1 MSQSIKSMLSDWV
14 QSVWYEK
21 KAVAYLFLP
30 LTAIFQTVVIVRRFL
45 YQIGLKKSRLL
56 PVPVIVVGNIT
67 VGGTGKTPFTIWL
80 ANDLKSKGYNP
91 GVISRGYGGT
101 ASNWP
106 QQVRPD
112 SDPRTVGDEALIIS
126 KATECPMAVGPDR
139 VSAAR
144 ALLEHT
150 DCDILISD
158 DGLQHY
164 ALRRTIEV
172 AILDG
177 VRRLGNG
184 FCLPAGPLREPASRL
199 NSIDMVVTNG
209 VPLEGEIGMRLEGK
223 LAVNLRD
230 SQITRKLRSFGFD
243 RVPIVALAGIG
254 NPGRFFDHLKNN
266 GLVFESRSFPDH
278 HQFTQADFDF
288 PNETVVLMTEK
299 DAVKCKQFMTGREWF
314 VPVAAVLDPK
324 ASEEL
329 MRLLG
334 K

>member
-1 MSQSIKSMLSDWV
+1 MSQSINSRLSDWV

-21 KAVAYLFLP
+21 KPIAYLFLP
-30 LTAIFQTVVIVRRFL
+30 LTAIFYVVVIVRRLL
-45 YQIGLKKSRLL
+45 YRIGLKKSTRL

-67 VGGTGKTPFTIWL
+67 VGGTGKTPFTVWL
-80 ANDLKSKGYNP
+80 ANYLKGKGYTP
-91 GVISRGYGGT
+91 GVISRGYGGN

-126 KATECPMAVGPDR
+126 KATKCPMAVGPDR
-139 VSAAR
+139 VGAAR

-164 ALRRTIEV
+164 ALQRTIEIAV
-172 AILDG
+172 LDG
-177 VRRLGNG
+177 TRRLGNG

-209 VPLEGEIGMRLEGK
+209 SPLEGEVGMRLEGQI
-223 LAVNLRD
+223 AVNLKD
-230 SQITRKLRSFGFD
+230 GLITRKLRSFGFD

-254 NPGRFFDHLKNN
+254 NPGRFFDHLKSN
-266 GLVFESRSFPDH
+266 GLEFESCSFPDH
-278 HQFTQADFDF
+278 HQFSKADFDF
-288 PNETVVLMTEK
+288 SRETVVLMTEK
-299 DAVKCKQFMTGREWF
+299 DAVKCKLFATGREWF
-314 VPVAAVLDPK
+314 VPVEAVLAPQ
-324 ASEEL
+324 AGEEL
-329 MRLLG
+329 AKLLDE
-334 K
+334 